1 MKYAVVDI
9 GSNSVRLLITDG
21 ERSLLRRLEITR
33 LSQGLNSSGVL
44 CDEAMQR
51 TRAAILSFDKIAKEN
66 NCDEF
71 YAFATEAV
79 RSAKNGS
86 DFVGMLKKDG
96 VDIDVIAGEVE
107 AKIGFMGAYTSGRVA
122 LADIGGASTELAIGD
137 DKGLIFG
144 KSLKVGCVRL
154 KESFGEDV
162 QKLREYCSEK
172 VKEYGAAGIKF
183 DKLYSIGGSAS
194 TLASVD
200 AELEEYDENTLHHRV
215 LSAERIENIV
225 DMIHNTPMEKRH
237 LIKGLEDGRKDI
249 IVGSGILLLCIMEY
263 LGVNEVINSETSN
276 IEGYLKYRLAQK

>member
-86 DFVGMLKKDG
+86 NFVGMLKKDG
-96 VDIDVIAGEVE
+96 VDIDVIE
-107 AKIGFMGAYTSGRVA
+107 
-122 LADIGGASTELAIGD
+122 
-137 DKGLIFG
+137 
-144 KSLKVGCVRL
+144 
-154 KESFGEDV
+154 
-162 QKLREYCSEK
+162 
-172 VKEYGAAGIKF
+172 
-183 DKLYSIGGSAS
+183 
-194 TLASVD
+194 
-200 AELEEYDENTLHHRV
+200 RV
-215 LSAERIENIV
+215 L
-225 DMIHNTPMEKRH
+225 
-237 LIKGLEDGRKDI
+237 L
-249 IVGSGILLLCIMEY
+249 
-263 LGVNEVINSETSN
+263 
-276 IEGYLKYRLAQK
+276 